1 MFVSVVCPTYKRH
14 RYIPF
19 LIKQFN
25 MQTYDATKMELIIFD
40 DSPNPYGFDE
50 IKNDDRII
58 YIYDNSKHFYI
69 WEKRNILNEKAKG
82 DIIICM
88 DDDDIQSKYR
98 VEHSVEKLCK
108 SKCLLAGYHGLLIYN
123 LRDNLLYDIRHEK
136 KNHILNCTFAY
147 KKELLKKTKYLD
159 NKKNCAEEK
168 SFTKNFTEPTEL
180 LNKNMVIICVNHM
193 ENTIDKTF
201 LCKKKLNKQE
211 YMEYYEINNTLQEV
225 NICVY
230 WINLRKS
237 RRRFVS
243 MKQQLENVINIRIDA
258 VENSKISHPTAKK
271 AEIGCFLSHINAI
284 KEFHNSEYKLSV
296 ICEDDLYI
304 KNVNNFNEII
314 FYYSKI
320 APEDWEILQ
329 LYTIYH
335 YENEQIE
342 NYNKTDLWSEWKIT
356 YYSTLIY
363 IINKKGSEKIINTFN
378 EDQKTNF
385 MNVKYIQSD
394 KYIYSNCKTYT
405 INLPYFQE
413 KNFES
418 TIHKKHKSLHDRTSK
433 ILKDSLKDKQL
444 SYPFG

>member
-1 MFVSVVCPTYKRH
+1 MFVSIICPTYKRH

-40 DSPNPYGFDE
+40 DSPIAYGFDE
-50 IKNDDRII
+50 IQNDDRII
-58 YIYDNSKHFYI
+58 YIHDNSKHFYL
-69 WEKRNILNEKAKG
+69 WEKRNVLNEKAKG

-98 VEHSVEKLCK
+98 VEHSVEKLVN

-136 KNHILNCTFAY
+136 KNHVLNCTFAY

-159 NKKNCAEEK
+159 NNKNFAEER

-193 ENTIDKTF
+193 TNTIDKTF
-201 LCKKKLNKQE
+201 LCKKKINKE
-211 YMEYYEINNTLQEV
+211 DYMDYYDINNVLNEV

-230 WINLRKS
+230 WINLRRS

-243 MKQQLENVINIRIDA
+243 MKDQLKKTMNLRIDA
-258 VENSKISHPTAKK
+258 VENSNISHPNTSK
-271 AEIGCFLSHINAI
+271 AEVGCFLSHINAI
-284 KEFHNSEYKLSV
+284 KQFHDSTNLFSV
-296 ICEDDLYI
+296 ICEDDLYL
-304 KNVNNFNEII
+304 KNNNNFNEII
-314 FYYSKI
+314 FYYIKL
-320 APEDWEILQ
+320 APDDWEILQ
-329 LYTIYH
+329 LFTIYH
-335 YENEQIE
+335 HEKEQSENFE
-342 NYNKTDLWSEWKIT
+342 KCDVWSEWKET

-363 IINKKGSEKIINTFN
+363 IINKKGSNKIVNKYD
-378 EDQKTNF
+378 EDNKTKF
-385 MNVKYIQSD
+385 TNVKHIQAD

-405 INLPYFQE
+405 LNIPYFQE
-413 KNFES
+413 KAFES
-418 TIHKKHKSLHDRTSK
+418 TIHKNHKSLHDKTTRLIK
-433 ILKDSLKDKQL
+433 ECLEDKTL
-444 SYPFG
+444 SYPFI